1 MNILFITQLF
11 PFSKGDKNTTG
22 ALREFVEHWGNNGNR
37 IHVVR
42 LHFKHEREPFPP
54 KTYFKIG
61 ENISVNFIQP
71 IRIPILKF
79 TFYNNKKITESLN
92 FKPDV
97 IVCHHYN
104 AYFTFYRIAQKLQI
118 PLVLG
123 LHMSDLRLSENK
135 FSKWYFKR
143 IYNKAAGFACRSQ
156 AYQNLFIQQ
165 FPEFSNKVFLALS
178 GIPQKYLNRP
188 VKTVTN
194 SHKIKLVTAG
204 LLVKRKQVDL
214 ILCGLAK
221 LASNVNWEF
230 TIIGSGSEETTLQRL
245 TMDLNLQSKVRFV
258 GHQTRDYVFEA
269 FGNSDIFILPSYDE
283 TLGLVYLEAMA
294 SGCIT
299 IGCKNEGIDGIIIDG
314 ENGFLCDAHDPKS
327 IESKIVEA
335 INLNQTEK
343 EKMLR
348 KCRATIAQFS
358 VEEKANEYLT
368 QLKNIC
374 NDYHK
379 A

>member
-22 ALREFVEHWGNNGNR
+22 ALREFVEHWGNNGNS
-37 IHVVR
+37 IHVIR

-54 KTYFKIG
+54 KTHFKIG

-71 IRIPILKF
+71 VRIPVLKF
-79 TFYNNKKITESLN
+79 TYYNNKKIIESLD
-92 FKPDV
+92 FKPD
-97 IVCHHYN
+97 IIICHHYN

-123 LHMSDLRLSENK
+123 LHMSDLRLSKNK
-135 FSKWYFKR
+135 FHKWHLKR
-143 IYNKAAGFACRSQ
+143 IYKKVARFACRSQ

-165 FPEFSNKVFLALS
+165 FPEFSKKVFLALS
-178 GIPQKYLNRP
+178 GIPQKYLDLP
-188 VKTVTN
+188 LKTTPN
-194 SHKIKLVTAG
+194 SQRIKLVTAG
-204 LLVKRKQVDL
+204 MLIKRKQIDL
-214 ILCGLAK
+214 ILRGLAK
-221 LASNVNWEF
+221 LGSNVNWEF
-230 TIIGSGSEETTLQRL
+230 TIIGSGTEETSLQQL
-245 TMDLNLQSKVRFV
+245 TIDLNIQSNVRFV
-258 GHQTRDYVFEA
+258 GHQSRDYVFDA
-269 FGNSDIFILPSYDE
+269 FRNSDIFILPSYDE

-299 IGCKNEGIDGIIIDG
+299 IGCINEGIDGIIIDG
-314 ENGFLCDAHDPKS
+314 ENGFLCNAHDPKS

-343 EKMLR
+343 ENMLR
-348 KCRATIAQFS
+348 KSKATIAHFS

-368 QLKNIC
+368 QLKKIC
-374 NDYHK
+374 NDYH
-379 A
+379 